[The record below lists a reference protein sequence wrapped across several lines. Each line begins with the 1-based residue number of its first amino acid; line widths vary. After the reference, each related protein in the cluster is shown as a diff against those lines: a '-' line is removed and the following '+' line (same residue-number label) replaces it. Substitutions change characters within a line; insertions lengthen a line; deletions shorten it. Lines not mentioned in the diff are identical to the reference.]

1 MKFINLK
8 TLLLL
13 SIAIFLVYCAEEPKS
28 EWDILREYCQP
39 IQDEFA
45 INYNIQSELED
56 AERLLYPDFRTYSNK
71 VLPLSLMGSAEI
83 IKTLLNDDCFT
94 KFDYSELYEW
104 KMDDYLAYGG
114 SCAELARYVNKVYLD
129 YCERDYN
136 SNPPR
141 LPISF
146 ADGTFID
153 YQKHFQEFKD
163 EGDLGGYVLFLQL
176 RDLDKKLEQELQNL
190 ENENSVTSS
199 TTTTTK
205 PTTTTTTSTTT
216 TTKPTTTTTK
226 PTTTTTTST
235 TTTVPKVRPELP
247 TLQNLSI
254 TRNGSSVLWSVV
266 IEFSEPYNNRYTG
279 DRDFGSFY
287 FKICK
292 DPLGENS
299 LDYGCKSEDEAWVKP
314 ESSLNK
320 ELLDDFTI
328 RYSGYLYQRNVTNGY
343 GSDTKWSTSFSQ
355 SSLIDNG
362 GNSYWLVPVSLDI
375 FLPHYGSDNCTASF
389 KFMSGWGVP
398 AKSIKYTS
406 FRDRCPKIPND
417 KTISWDPFSS
427 WNGDTFNGLPAVKIF
442 P

>member
-1 MKFINLK
+1 M
-8 TLLLL
+8 
-13 SIAIFLVYCAEEPKS
+13 
-28 EWDILREYCQP
+28 
-39 IQDEFA
+39 
-45 INYNIQSELED
+45 
-56 AERLLYPDFRTYSNK
+56 
-71 VLPLSLMGSAEI
+71 
-83 IKTLLNDDCFT
+83 
-94 KFDYSELYEW
+94 DYE
-104 KMDDYLAYGG
+104 
-114 SCAELARYVNKVYLD
+114 
-129 YCERDYN
+129 
-136 SNPPR
+136 
-141 LPISF
+141 
-146 ADGTFID
+146 
-153 YQKHFQEFKD
+153 KHFREFKED
-163 EGDLGGYVLFLQL
+163 GDLGRYRLYLQL
-176 RDLDKKLEQELQNL
+176 RSLDSQLEDELK
-190 ENENSVTSS
+190 EAEPTTTTKPKTTTSTS

-205 PTTTTTTSTTT
+205 PTTT

-235 TTTVPKVRPELP
+235 TTTTIPKIRPELP
-247 TLQNLSI
+247 TI
-254 TRNGSSVLWSVV
+254 IDFSVNRGGFGYIWSVTV
-266 IEFSEPYNNRYTG
+266 EFSEPYNSRYRG
-279 DRDFGSFY
+279 DKDFGSLY

-292 DPLGENS
+292 EPLGDNYLEF
-299 LDYGCKSEDEAWVKP
+299 GCKSEDEAWVRP

-355 SSLIDNG
+355 SSLIDKG

>member
-1 MKFINLK
+1 MKKSSRVILV
-8 TLLLL
+8 LLFLFSL
-13 SIAIFLVYCAEEPKS
+13 SACAEEPES
-28 EWDILREYCQP
+28 DFDRLQAYCEP
-39 IQDEFA
+39 YLTEFQEDY
-45 INYNIQSELED
+45 NYQSQLED
-56 AERLLYPDFRTYSNK
+56 AERVLFAGNYEPFDGTLL
-71 VLPLSLMGSAEI
+71 LSIMGSAKLI
-83 IKTLLNDDCFT
+83 DRMVNDDCIS
-94 KFDYSELYEW
+94 KFDFSEEYEW
-104 KMDDYLAYGG
+104 KIDDYIYYGG
-114 SCAELARYVNKVYLD
+114 SCELLLRYTNKDYLPYCEEEYNTRAPLLPIYFEDGTRLD
-129 YCERDYN
+129 YE
-136 SNPPR
+136 
-141 LPISF
+141 
-146 ADGTFID
+146 
-153 YQKHFQEFKD
+153 KHFREFKED
-163 EGDLGGYVLFLQL
+163 GDLGRYRLYLQL
-176 RDLDKKLEQELQNL
+176 RSLDSQLEDDLKEAEPTTTT
-190 ENENSVTSS
+190 TSTS

-205 PTTTTTTSTTT
+205 PTTT

-235 TTTVPKVRPELP
+235 TTTTIPKIRPELP
-247 TLQNLSI
+247 TIINF
-254 TRNGSSVLWSVV
+254 SVNRGGFGYIWSVTV
-266 IEFSEPYNNRYTG
+266 EFSEPYNSRYRS
-279 DRDFGSFY
+279 DKDFGSLY

-292 DPLGENS
+292 DPLGDNYLEF
-299 LDYGCKSEDEAWVKP
+299 GCKSEDEAWVRP

-355 SSLIDNG
+355 SSLIDKG